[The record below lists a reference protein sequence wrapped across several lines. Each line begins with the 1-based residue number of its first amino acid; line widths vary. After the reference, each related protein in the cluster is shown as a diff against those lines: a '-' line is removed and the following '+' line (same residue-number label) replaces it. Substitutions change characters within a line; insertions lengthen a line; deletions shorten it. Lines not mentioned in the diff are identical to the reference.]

1 MQAYGAGNH
10 IGNSSDKMEGSI
22 NLPLLLLQ
30 PNIGKLKS
38 EAVCVT
44 RCGGVGIQST
54 LVSYLLSKTGMT
66 TYMLDETSDTV
77 SEGAE

>member
-1 MQAYGAGNH
+1 MQAYGAGNY
-10 IGNSSDKMEGSI
+10 IGNFSDKMGGSI

-38 EAVCVT
+38 EAACVT
-44 RCGGVGIQST
+44 RCGRVGIQST
-54 LVSYLLSKTGMT
+54 LVSYLISKAGMT
-66 TYMLDETSDTV
+66 AYMLDETSDTV

>member
-1 MQAYGAGNH
+1 MAMGAGNY
-10 IGNSSDKMEGSI
+10 IGNFSDKMEGSI

-38 EAVCVT
+38 GAVCVT

-54 LVSYLLSKTGMT
+54 LVSYLLSKAAMT
-66 TYMLDETSDTV
+66 AYMLDETSDTV

>member
-1 MQAYGAGNH
+1 MQAYGAGNY
-10 IGNSSDKMEGSI
+10 IGNFSDKMEGSI

-44 RCGGVGIQST
+44 RCGRVGIQST
-54 LVSYLLSKTGMT
+54 LVSYLISKAGMT
-66 TYMLDETSDTV
+66 AYMLDETSDTV